1 MEFVATV
8 HGNLYTFSFI
18 NSSSVLVSG
27 NNTEYIVYKARLWN
41 CADDIDENL
50 LLRFGQVIEQH
61 MKATPAVYH
70 K

>member
-8 HGNLYTFSFI
+8 HGSQYTFSFI
-18 NSSSVLVSG
+18 SRSAVLVSG

-41 CADDIDENL
+41 CADDIDEQL

-61 MKATPAVYH
+61 IQAGAVIS
-70 K
+70 